1 MRCLMKKKTIVYLI
15 VDFIIAICTGI
26 ISLKMPDNIINQGL
40 KFTSI
45 TFGSLCFVI
54 LLVNLY
60 KKFLKKDKSKLYL
73 IISTILYVSFSILYT
88 IIYFN
93 SEYSNIIKSISIIT
107 FYASLIFLVFIYS
120 TVFYLWISKRNLKN
134 IIRALLI
141 LLLIMGLCL
150 LFIII
155 SKQLDVSTTLIA
167 ILNYLYISSI
177 LLLSV
182 FIVILI
188 FYKLVL
194 PYNKK

>member
-26 ISLKMPDNIINQGL
+26 ISLKMPDNLINQGL

-150 LFIII
+150 LFMII
-155 SKQLDVSTTLIA
+155 SKQLAVSTTLIA

>member
-1 MRCLMKKKTIVYLI
+1 MKKKTIVYLI

-26 ISLKMPDNIINQGL
+26 ISLKMPDNLINQGL

-60 KKFLKKDKSKLYL
+60 KKLLKKDRSKLYL
-73 IISTILYVSFSILYT
+73 IISTILYASFSILYT

-155 SKQLDVSTTLIA
+155 SKQLAVSTTLIA